1 MRREPI
7 TVQDGFDLEQET
19 SRSSVMPTHHWRS
32 VQAKADQFIELK
44 VPGSE
49 VFLRVGEAWGDVDA
63 GAVQRAMIARTIKE
77 HLDKEKRLRP
87 LGVKVLSLFFIDEV
101 AQVPPVR

>member
-1 MRREPI
+1 MR
-7 TVQDGFDLEQET
+7 T
-19 SRSSVMPTHHWRS
+19 SASGRSGGSG
-32 VQAKADQFIELK
+32 QGQNQFLELK

-63 GAVQRAMIARTIKE
+63 SAVQREMIRRTIKE

-87 LGVKVLSLFFIDEV
+87 L
-101 AQVPPVR
+101 A